1 MNGRRVSDFYLNFG
15 HALDHLV
22 MLIYPTAILAIGAD
36 MVGSYGEALR
46 LSIGGFLAF
55 GACSLPAGWL
65 GDRWSRHGMMVIFFT
80 GIGIACVLTGLARTP
95 LEIALALTLIGIFAA
110 IYHPVG
116 IAMLVGE
123 RDNVGRVLGING
135 VAGNLGV
142 AFAALVTASLA
153 ETIHWRAAFIVPGAI
168 SIAAGI
174 GFAVMVPKPAAA
186 PSAGQAAYGS
196 ALTQD
201 VIRRVF
207 CVLLVATVFGGL
219 IFNST
224 TIAMPKVFDERLVA
238 LTRTTVGIGAIL
250 SVVYML
256 AALAQLCVG
265 YLIDRYPLRG
275 ILVTVAGFQ
284 VPLLFLAGMVEGTA
298 MVLIAVA
305 MMFVVFGQIPIND
318 AMVAKYTDER
328 WRSRAYAAR
337 YVITFAA
344 AAAAVPLVAYLHD
357 ATGGFERTFV
367 LLAVFAAGTLLAAFW
382 LPAGRPVAAPQ
393 PENP

>member
-1 MNGRRVSDFYLNFG
+1 MTGRRVSDFYLNCG
-15 HALDHLV
+15 HALDHLA

-36 MVGSYGEALR
+36 LVGSYGEALR
-46 LSIGGFLAF
+46 LSIGGFIAF

-65 GDRWSRHGMMVIFFT
+65 GDRWSRHGMMVVFFI
-80 GIGIACVLTGLARTP
+80 GIGTACILTGFARTP
-95 LEIALALTLIGIFAA
+95 FQIAVGLTMIGVFAA

-142 AFAALVTASLA
+142 AFAALATAGLA
-153 ETIHWRAAFIVPGAI
+153 DAIHWRAAFMVPGAI
-168 SIAAGI
+168 SIMAGI
-174 GFAVMVPKPAAA
+174 GFAVMVPKPAAVT
-186 PSAGQAAYGS
+186 SARKAAYAS
-196 ALTQD
+196 APTQD

-207 CVLLVATVFGGL
+207 CVLLVATVCGGL

-238 LTRTTVGIGAIL
+238 LTKTTVGIGVIL
-250 SVVYML
+250 SVVYVL
-256 AALAQLCVG
+256 AAMAQLCVG
-265 YLIDRYPLRG
+265 YLIDRHPLRA
-275 ILVTVAGFQ
+275 ILVTVAAFQ
-284 VPLLFLAGMVEGTA
+284 VPLLFLAGTMEGIA
-298 MVLIAVA
+298 MLVIAVA

-337 YVITFAA
+337 YVITFGA

-357 ATGGFERTFV
+357 ETGGFERIFV
-367 LLAVFAAGTLLAAFW
+367 VLAVFAAGTLLAAFA
-382 LPAGRPVAAPQ
+382 LPGGRRAAATRSESP
-393 PENP
+393 

>member
-22 MLIYPTAILAIGAD
+22 MLIYPTAILAIGVD

-46 LSIGGFLAF
+46 LSIGGFIAF
-55 GACSLPAGWL
+55 GVCSLPAGWL
-65 GDRWSRHGMMVIFFT
+65 GDRWSRHGMMVVFFI
-80 GIGIACVLTGLARTP
+80 GVGIACVLTGLARTP
-95 LEIALALTLIGIFAA
+95 LELALALTLIGVFAA

-116 IAMLVGE
+116 IAMLVGG

-142 AFAALVTASLA
+142 AFAALVAASLA
-153 ETIHWRAAFIVPGAI
+153 ETIHWRAAFIVPGAV
-168 SIAAGI
+168 SVAAGI

-186 PSAGQAAYGS
+186 MSAGQAAHAS
-196 ALTQD
+196 APTQD

-207 CVLLVATVFGGL
+207 CVLLVATVCGGL

-275 ILVTVAGFQ
+275 ILVAVAGFQ

-337 YVITFAA
+337 YMVTFAA

-357 ATGGFERTFV
+357 ATGGFERTFIV
-367 LLAVFAAGTLLAAFW
+367 LAVFASGTLLAAFA

>member
-1 MNGRRVSDFYLNFG
+1 MGGRRVSDFYLNFG

-22 MLIYPTAILAIGAD
+22 MLIYPTAILTIGAD

-46 LSIGGFLAF
+46 LSIGGFVAF
-55 GACSLPAGWL
+55 GVCSLPAGWL
-65 GDRWSRHGMMVIFFT
+65 GDRWSRHGMMVVFFI
-80 GIGIACVLTGLARTP
+80 GIGVACMLTGLARTP

-123 RDNVGRVLGING
+123 RDNVGWTLGING

-142 AFAALVTASLA
+142 AFAALATASLA
-153 ETIHWRAAFIVPGAI
+153 EMIHWRAAFLVPGAI

-186 PSAGQAAYGS
+186 TSAGQAAHAS
-196 ALTQD
+196 APPQD

-207 CVLLVATVFGGL
+207 CVLLVATVCGGL

-238 LTRTTVGIGAIL
+238 LTRTTIGIGAIL
-250 SVVYML
+250 SVVYIL

-275 ILVTVAGFQ
+275 ILVAVAGFQ

-318 AMVAKYTDER
+318 AIVAKYTDER

-367 LLAVFAAGTLLAAFW
+367 LLAVFAAGTLLAAFA
-382 LPAGRPVAAPQ
+382 LPAGRPVAAPA
-393 PENP
+393 